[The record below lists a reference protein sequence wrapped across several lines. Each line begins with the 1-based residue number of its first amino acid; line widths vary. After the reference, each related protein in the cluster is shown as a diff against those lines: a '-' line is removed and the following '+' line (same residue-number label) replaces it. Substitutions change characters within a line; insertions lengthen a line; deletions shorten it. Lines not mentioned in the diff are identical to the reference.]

1 MPGRRSRD
9 SGRRRAAAERSRWT
23 EAEARSRLA
32 AWRASGLS
40 LLAYCRREG
49 VGYERVRR
57 WRRELE
63 SKRRPREQGKKR
75 APRWLPVEI
84 VGARDAAFPFE
95 LELSQG
101 RRLRI
106 AAGFD
111 SEALAQLLALIEARA

>member
-1 MPGRRSRD
+1 VD
-9 SGRRRAAAERSRWT
+9 ARSRWT
-23 EAEARSRLA
+23 EAEAQRRLA

-40 LLAYCRREG
+40 LMAYCRREG

-57 WRRELE
+57 WRGELE
-63 SKRRPREQGKKR
+63 SKRGPREQGKKNS
-75 APRWLPVEI
+75 PRWLPVEI

-111 SEALAQLLALIEARA
+111 SDALAQLLALIEARA